1 MLSPQEFFYGGRMQI
16 GMEPCGK
23 CKATGFREVLQ
34 TDGKLVSKKCCF
46 CDGEGSIPVFNAS
59 PKAPLKVVSPGV
71 NRGLTEAERRHRF
84 LNAPLG
90 DTSWLKPR

>member
-1 MLSPQEFFYGGRMQI
+1 MHI

-23 CKATGFREVLQ
+23 CRATGFRDVLQ

-46 CDGEGSIPVFNAS
+46 CDGEGSIPVFNHPVQKTPVKS
-59 PKAPLKVVSPGV
+59 VSPGV
-71 NRGLTEAERRHRF
+71 NRGLTEEERRRRF

-90 DTSWLKPR
+90 DMSWLKPK